1 MSPTAPPAKGLTVE
15 GLRVRHGSGPEVVRG
30 VDLHA
35 RPGEVLALLGPNG
48 AGKSTLLRALVGL
61 LPASGSVAVRGRSL
75 AALSA
80 AERARTVAYVP
91 QRTALRAPLSV
102 RSVVDF
108 GRFSHRDPW
117 ARPTTED
124 RRIVDQALEEA
135 GVSALADR
143 PFPTLSGGEQQR
155 VLVARALATQAP
167 VLLLDEPTSALDVR
181 QVLLLHAVLR
191 DRAAQGAVVVMVLHD
206 LAEACTHADQAVLL
220 HEGQVYSTG
229 AVKDVVAPG
238 PVRAVYGVYLEAGD
252 GLGYRL
258 PVPGETP

>member
-1 MSPTAPPAKGLTVE
+1 MSPAPSPEPGLRVQ

-35 RPGEVLALLGPNG
+35 PPGEILALLGPNG

-61 LPASGSVAVRGRSL
+61 LPAAGSVTVAGRSL

-80 AERARTVAYVP
+80 TERARTVAYVP
-91 QRTALRAPLSV
+91 QRTALQAPLTV
-102 RSVVDF
+102 RSVVDL
-108 GRFSHRDPW
+108 GRFSHRGPW
-117 ARPTTED
+117 ARPTKED
-124 RRIVDQALEEA
+124 RRIVDQALADA

-143 PFPTLSGGEQQR
+143 SFPTLSGGEQQR

-191 DRAAQGAVVVMVLHD
+191 DRAARGAVVVVVLHD
-206 LAEACTHADQAVLL
+206 LAEARTHADRAVLL
-220 HEGQVYSTG
+220 HEGQVHSTG
-229 AVKDVVAPG
+229 AVEDVVAPE
-238 PVRAVYGVYLEAGD
+238 PVRAVYGVHLQAGD

-258 PVPGETP
+258 PAPGEGP